1 MTWKEPTDQ
10 ELKDIIGTAKN
21 VAVVGASS
29 EISKPSYMVFK
40 YLQNKTSFKLFPI
53 NPKEQNIAGIKAY
66 KSLRD
71 VLSPID
77 ICVVFR
83 RPEFIAEVFEG
94 ASSVNAKV
102 LWMQLGIKNEVVAE
116 EAIEKGMKVVQD
128 RCIKIEHSRLF
139 KVENSE

>member
-1 MTWKEPTDQ
+1 M
-10 ELKDIIGTAKN
+10 LKDIIGTAKN

-29 EISKPSYMVFK
+29 DISKPSYMVFK
-40 YLQNKTSFKLFPI
+40 YLQNKTSFNLFPI
-53 NPKEQNIAGIKAY
+53 NPKEERIAGIKAY

-83 RPEFIAEVFEG
+83 RPEFIAEVFED

-102 LWMQLGIKNEVVAE
+102 LWMQLGIKNEIVAE
-116 EAIEKGMKVVQD
+116 KAIEKGMRVVQD

-139 KVENSE
+139 KADNSE

>member
-1 MTWKEPTDQ
+1 MIWEEPTDQ
-10 ELKDIIGTAKN
+10 VLKDIIGTAKN

-29 EISKPSYMVFK
+29 DISKPSYMVFK
-40 YLQNKTSFKLFPI
+40 YLQNKTSFNLFPI
-53 NPKEQNIAGIKAY
+53 NPKEERIAGIKAY

-83 RPEFIAEVFEG
+83 RPEFIAEVFED

-102 LWMQLGIKNEVVAE
+102 LWMQLGIKNEIVAE
-116 EAIEKGMKVVQD
+116 KAIEKGMRVVQD

-139 KVENSE
+139 KADNSE

>member
-1 MTWKEPTDQ
+1 MIWEEPTDQ
-10 ELKDIIGTAKN
+10 VLKDIIGTAKN

-29 EISKPSYMVFK
+29 DISKPSYMVFK
-40 YLQNKTSFKLFPI
+40 YLQNKTSFNLFPI
-53 NPKEQNIAGIKAY
+53 NPKEESIAGIKAY

-83 RPEFIAEVFEG
+83 RPEFIAEVFED

-116 EAIEKGMKVVQD
+116 KAIEKGMRVVQD

-139 KVENSE
+139 KADNSE

>member
-1 MTWKEPTDQ
+1 M
-10 ELKDIIGTAKN
+10 LKDIIGTAKN

-29 EISKPSYMVFK
+29 DISKPSYMVFK
-40 YLQNKTSFKLFPI
+40 YLQNKTSFNLFPI
-53 NPKEQNIAGIKAY
+53 NPKEESIAGIKAY

-83 RPEFIAEVFEG
+83 RPEFIAEVFED

-116 EAIEKGMKVVQD
+116 KAIEKGMRVVQD

-139 KVENSE
+139 KADNSE

>member
-29 EISKPSYMVFK
+29 DISKPSYMVFK
-40 YLQNKTSFKLFPI
+40 YLQNKTSFNLFPI
-53 NPKEQNIAGIKAY
+53 NPKEERIAGIKAY

-83 RPEFIAEVFEG
+83 RPEFIAEVFED

-116 EAIEKGMKVVQD
+116 KAIEKGMRVVQD

>member
-1 MTWKEPTDQ
+1 MIWEEPTDQ
-10 ELKDIIGTAKN
+10 VLKDIIGTAKN

-29 EISKPSYMVFK
+29 DISKPSYMVFK
-40 YLQNKTSFKLFPI
+40 YLQNKTSFNLFPI
-53 NPKEQNIAGIKAY
+53 NPKEERIAGIKAY

-83 RPEFIAEVFEG
+83 RPEFIAEVFED

-116 EAIEKGMKVVQD
+116 KAIEKGMRVVQD

-139 KVENSE
+139 KADNSE